1 MTTDS
6 HSGSG
11 KSAIRR
17 RRTKHDRQTRGGCY
31 EETDCTSIASILLSV
46 LTLGSASRRRAPERT
61 IKANIPFE
69 FSVGNRSFPA
79 GRYSLVRVQ
88 PFLLELRD
96 PDGRVLANVLT
107 QSVQSQTAPV
117 QPRLLFDNKGGG
129 HALTQVWQENES
141 TGQQLTPSKSATVLS
156 EGARPRPNA

>member
-1 MTTDS
+1 MR
-6 HSGSG
+6 
-11 KSAIRR
+11 KLIAR
-17 RRTKHDRQTRGGCY
+17 
-31 EETDCTSIASILLSV
+31 SIASILLSV
-46 LTLGSASRRRAPERT
+46 LTLGYIAQAQSPERT

-79 GRYSLVRVQ
+79 GRYSLVRVH

-107 QSVQSQTAPV
+107 QSVQSQTAPA
-117 QPRLLFDNKGGG
+117 QPRLLFDNDGGE

-141 TGQQLTPSKSATVLS
+141 IGQQLTPSKSATRAVQK
-156 EGARPRPNA
+156 GARHVQTAQVSNPR